1 MASSVLSPV
10 KRKIDYPSSDGKPV
24 AESDVHISCLLHTRE
39 DLKLYF
45 GNRPDVYV
53 AGNLLIYYEEN
64 NVKAR
69 VAPDVFV
76 VMGVASH
83 DRTSYLLWEEG
94 KAPDFVL
101 EITSR
106 GTRKEDQGKKRE
118 LYRRLRVTEY
128 WQYDPK
134 GEWLAPPLR
143 GTELVAGEYRE
154 LPARE
159 LADGTLAMMSTVLG
173 LELRSGASGLRFHD
187 PVMGRHI
194 PTRTE
199 TVAGWERAERLLEQ
213 EKQARERAE
222 TAPRAGGTGAAG
234 GGSARGRAGGVV
246 GGAARSRFLNVTRRS
261 GRLRGSTGRAVAGV
275 QFLPA
280 RGADHRRC
288 AVRPVA
294 MNLCAR
300 DTVALCIADAS
311 MPRTPD
317 IPRRCI
323 PGHESLRPKSV

>member
-10 KRKIDYPSSDGKPV
+10 KRQIDYPSSDGQPV
-24 AESDVHISCLLHTRE
+24 AESDAHISCLTLTRE

-83 DRTSYLLWEEG
+83 DRSSYLLWEEG
-94 KAPDFVL
+94 KAPGFVL

-118 LYRRLRVTEY
+118 LYRRLGVTEY

-134 GEWLAPPLR
+134 REWLAPPLR
-143 GTELVAGEYRE
+143 GMELVAGDYEE
-154 LPARE
+154 LPSRE

-173 LELRSGASGLRFHD
+173 LELRSTGSGLRFHD
-187 PVMGRHI
+187 LATGRNI
-194 PTRTE
+194 PTRAE
-199 TVAGWERAERLLEQ
+199 TVEGWERAERLREQ
-213 EKQARERAE
+213 EQPARQAAEARVAEMEALLGRER
-222 TAPRAGGTGAAG
+222 
-234 GGSARGRAGGVV
+234 
-246 GGAARSRFLNVTRRS
+246 RRDS
-261 GRLRGSTGRAVAGV
+261 
-275 QFLPA
+275 
-280 RGADHRRC
+280 
-288 AVRPVA
+288 
-294 MNLCAR
+294 
-300 DTVALCIADAS
+300 
-311 MPRTPD
+311 
-317 IPRRCI
+317 
-323 PGHESLRPKSV
+323 

>member
-10 KRKIDYPSSDGKPV
+10 KRQVDYPSSDGEPV

-45 GNRPDVYV
+45 GDRPDVYV

-83 DRTSYLLWEEG
+83 DRSSYLLWEEG
-94 KAPDFVL
+94 KAPGFVL

-118 LYRRLRVTEY
+118 LYRRLGVTEY

-159 LADGTLAMMSTVLG
+159 LADGTLAMTSTVLG
-173 LELRSGASGLRFHD
+173 LELRSGASGLRFHV
-187 PVMGRHI
+187 PVIGRNI
-194 PTRTE
+194 PTRAE
-199 TVAGWERAERLLEQ
+199 TLAGWERAERLLEQ

-222 TAPRAGGTGAAG
+222 
-234 GGSARGRAGGVV
+234 
-246 GGAARSRFLNVTRRS
+246 
-261 GRLRGSTGRAVAGV
+261 RLREQEEQARQAAEARVAELEALLGGQHGR
-275 QFLPA
+275 
-280 RGADHRRC
+280 D
-288 AVRPVA
+288 
-294 MNLCAR
+294 
-300 DTVALCIADAS
+300 S
-311 MPRTPD
+311 
-317 IPRRCI
+317 
-323 PGHESLRPKSV
+323 